1 MASAHTVVAGDT
13 LYTIAQQNGFP
24 NWRTIFDH
32 ASNAALRALR
42 PNPHVPHPGD
52 IVQIP
57 EVPKRPGLE
66 VPLDARTAI
75 VRVPLGQQLFRL
87 LLVDDDR
94 QPLPNTAFTITF
106 DGGSQSGST
115 DANGMLREFI
125 PVSATTVTLQ
135 VQQLKRDLDVGML
148 NPLLVTTTDQ
158 GASGAKGRLRNI
170 GFAVVNVD
178 VDKPSQF
185 DLAEA
190 LRRFQSEQQLAT
202 SGLLDA
208 ATRDRLQQVHGS

>member
-24 NWRTIFDH
+24 NWRTISDH
-32 ASNAALRALR
+32 ASNTALRALR
-42 PNPHVPHPGD
+42 LNPHVLHPGD

-66 VPLDARTAI
+66 VPLDARTA
-75 VRVPLGQQLFRL
+75 PLQ
-87 LLVDDDR
+87 
-94 QPLPNTAFTITF
+94 A
-106 DGGSQSGST
+106 
-115 DANGMLREFI
+115 
-125 PVSATTVTLQ
+125 
-135 VQQLKRDLDVGML
+135 QQLKRDLDVGRL

-170 GFAVVNVD
+170 GFAVVDVD
-178 VDKPSQF
+178 VDEPSQF

-208 ATRDRLQQVHGS
+208 APRDRLQQVHGS

>member
-1 MASAHTVVAGDT
+1 MASAHTVVQGDT

-24 NWRTIFDH
+24 NWRTIYNH
-32 ASNAALRALR
+32 ASNAALRVLR
-42 PNPHVPHPGD
+42 PNPHVLHPGD

-57 EVPKRPGLE
+57 DVPKRPTLE

-94 QPLPNTAFTITF
+94 QPLTNTAFTLTF
-106 DGGSQSGST
+106 AGGSRSGST

-125 PVSATTVTLQ
+125 PVGATTVTLQ
-135 VQQLKRDLDVGML
+135 VQQLKRDLDVGKL

-170 GFAVVNVD
+170 GFAVVD
-178 VDKPSQF
+178 VDTPSQL

-202 SGLLDA
+202 SGQLDG
-208 ATRDRLQQVHGS
+208 ATRTRLQRVHGS